1 LGAEARAK
9 NAAAKVSAWQALRM
23 RDVWLLALG
32 IFATNTGGYSIGFW
46 LPTTVKSLSGGSDQA
61 SLAYTALY
69 YLFGLAGVIVSG
81 RVSDRTG
88 KHKWYCAGAM
98 VAASVFLAASALPDQ
113 SFGTV
118 MVWLCLTGFSAS
130 SWSSPFWALPTLSL
144 TASAA
149 AASIGFINIFANL
162 AGYFGNHLMGYMRH
176 HGATDRQCLLFLASC
191 YGLGGIII
199 SFVRTKR
206 QSHDLKTV

>member
-1 LGAEARAK
+1 
-9 NAAAKVSAWQALRM
+9 M

-32 IFATNTGGYSIGFW
+32 IFATNTGGYAIGFW
-46 LPTTVKSLSGGSDQA
+46 LPTTVKSLSGSSDQTA
-61 SLAYTALY
+61 LAYTGLY

-81 RVSDRTG
+81 RASDRTG
-88 KHKWYCAGAM
+88 KHKWHCVGAM
-98 VAASVFLAASALPDQ
+98 VAASIFLAASALPGQ
-113 SFGTV
+113 SFAMV
-118 MVWLCLTGFSAS
+118 MVWLCLTGFSALS
-130 SWSSPFWALPTLSL
+130 YPSPFWALPTLSL

-162 AGYFGNHLMGYMRH
+162 AGYCGNHLMGWMRH

-191 YGLGGIII
+191 YCLGGIII

-206 QSHDLKTV
+206 QTYDRKNV